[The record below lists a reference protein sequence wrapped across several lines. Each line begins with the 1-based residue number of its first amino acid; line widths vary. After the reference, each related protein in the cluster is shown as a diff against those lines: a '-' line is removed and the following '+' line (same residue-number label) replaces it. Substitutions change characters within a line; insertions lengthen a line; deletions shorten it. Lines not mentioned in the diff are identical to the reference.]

1 MKSPRRHSRN
11 TTEPARFLLAGILVL
26 AAGLVGTLASPV
38 ACARDWYLVEGIL
51 DAEVYD
57 TDTGSPVLARNDGDL
72 AVLGRLQLWTAFQ
85 LSPTLQFYARSEFE
99 ADNFDGSGDVDSDLE
114 QVALRY
120 TRLSAPWLM
129 IEAGK
134 ILSPMAAYTERQ
146 LSTQNPLIGQPYLY
160 TAAYPWGAKIVG
172 SAGWFDYQAAWIN
185 PSDTAPDY
193 DSDKDYGAI
202 EPDRA
207 FRPAL
212 AAGVT
217 PLTGLRFGLS
227 WTQGPYLN
235 RASNDNLPGG
245 RGWRDYKQRAFGF
258 DVQFSRGYLEFNG
271 QLMRTHYEVPYH
283 DSVPD
288 DSTYWLELKYTWTPR
303 LYGAVRYQ
311 HVEATYVGDPDYHYW
326 YTETRRFNAL
336 EVGLGYR
343 LSPGLLLKVAYQ
355 TDHWD
360 KPDYGYASQA
370 TGHAVGLQLSWSFD
384 LVSLLADET

>member
-1 MKSPRRHSRN
+1 MKRPRRHNRK
-11 TTEPARFLLAGILVL
+11 TAAPARLLLAGLLVL
-26 AAGLVGTLASPV
+26 AGGLVGAIASPT
-38 ACARDWYLVEGIL
+38 ACAQEWYLVEGIV
-51 DAEVYD
+51 DAEAYG
-57 TDTGSPVLARNDGDL
+57 TDSDSPVLTRNDGDL
-72 AVLGRLQLWTAFQ
+72 AVLGRLQLWAAFQ
-85 LSPTLQFYARSEFE
+85 LSPTLQFYAQGELE
-99 ADNFDGSGDVDSDLE
+99 ADNFDGSGAVDSNLE

-129 IEAGK
+129 VEAGK

-146 LSTQNPLIGQPYLY
+146 LSTQNPLIGQPFLY
-160 TAAYPWGAKIVG
+160 TSAYPWGAKITG
-172 SAGWFDYQAAWIN
+172 SAGWFDYQAAWID
-185 PSDTAPDY
+185 PSDTDTD
-193 DSDKDYGAI
+193 DSDPDYGAI

-235 RASNDNLPGG
+235 RETNDNLPSG
-245 RGWRDYKQRAFGF
+245 RQWRDYEQRALGF
-258 DVQFSRGYLEFNG
+258 DVQFSRGYLEFNA

-311 HVEATYVGDPDYHYW
+311 RVEATYVGDPQYHYW
-326 YTETRRFNAL
+326 YTETRKFNAL
-336 EVGLGYR
+336 EAGLGYR
-343 LSPGLLLKVAYQ
+343 FSPDLLLKLAYQ
-355 TDHWD
+355 TDRWD
-360 KPDYGYASQA
+360 EPDSGYAAQA
-370 TGHAVGLQLSWSFD
+370 TGHALGLQLSWSFD
-384 LVSLLADET
+384 LVALLADEI